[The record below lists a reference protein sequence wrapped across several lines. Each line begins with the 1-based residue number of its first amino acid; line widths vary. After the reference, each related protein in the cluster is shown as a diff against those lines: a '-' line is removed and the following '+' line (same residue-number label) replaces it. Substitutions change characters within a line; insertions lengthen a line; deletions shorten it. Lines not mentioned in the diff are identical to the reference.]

1 MNNSSGDPLLR
12 VENLVRRF
20 GGIVATDNLS
30 LDVARGELH
39 AIIGPNGAGKTT
51 LISQLTGQLRPDS
64 GTIRFADQDITGLPA
79 WRRSA
84 LGLARSFQ
92 ITSLLLDFTVID
104 NVALAAQA
112 HDGHSFRFWGNARKE
127 SHLREAARS
136 ALDRVGLAH
145 RADVVVSELSHGEH
159 RELELAVALATK
171 PQLLLLDEPMAGLG
185 ITESA
190 RMVKLLQA
198 LRREVTIVLV
208 EHDMDA
214 VFALADRITVLVY
227 GRVIASDAPAAIR
240 VNEEVRR
247 AYLGDR
253 HAVTR
258 HG

>member
-1 MNNSSGDPLLR
+1 MAEALLR

-20 GGIVATDNLS
+20 GGIVATDDLS

-51 LISQLTGQLRPDS
+51 LISQLTGQLLPDS
-64 GTIRFADQDITGLPA
+64 GTIRFAGRDITGLPA
-79 WRRSA
+79 YRRSA

-112 HDGHSFRFWGNARKE
+112 HDGHSFRFWGDARKE

-145 RADVVVSELSHGEH
+145 RTDVVVSELSHGEQ
-159 RELELAVALATK
+159 RELELAVALATR

-185 ITESA
+185 STESA
-190 RMVKLLQA
+190 RMVKLLQE

-227 GRVIASDAPAAIR
+227 GRVIVSGVPAAIR
-240 VNEEVRR
+240 SNEEVRR
-247 AYLGDR
+247 AYLGEQ

>member
-1 MNNSSGDPLLR
+1 VADPLLR

-20 GGIVATDNLS
+20 GGIVATDNVS

-39 AIIGPNGAGKTT
+39 AVIGPNGAGKTT
-51 LISQLTGQLRPDS
+51 LISQLTGQLLPHS
-64 GTIRFADQDITGLPA
+64 GTIRLAGEDITRVPA
-79 WRRSA
+79 YRRSA

-92 ITSLLLDFTVID
+92 ITSLLLDFTAID

-112 HDGHSFRFWGNARKE
+112 HDDGHSFYFWSDARKE
-127 SHLREAARS
+127 RHLRQTALA
-136 ALDRVGLAH
+136 ALDRVGLRH
-145 RADVVVSELSHGEH
+145 RADMLVSKLSHGEQ

-185 ITESA
+185 STESA
-190 RMVKLLQA
+190 RMVKLLQE

-214 VFALADRITVLVY
+214 VFALADRISVMVY
-227 GRVIASDAPAAIR
+227 GRVIASGAPAAIR
-240 VNEEVRR
+240 QNEEVRR
-247 AYLGDR
+247 AYLGDQ